1 MGTRWVPD
9 GYQLALISWTKLAKL
24 VRDVERF
31 HPKAV
36 ALAWLFYGFSQFFSP
51 PFLHTVQDYH
61 PDFHYRG
68 RNGYAY
74 MWAAAPPGTF
84 DLVAGRGD
92 HPGGTGK
99 QFVDVCRG

>member
-1 MGTRWVPD
+1 
-9 GYQLALISWTKLAKL
+9 
-24 VRDVERF
+24 VERF
-31 HPKAV
+31 HPKADFGMAFLWV
-36 ALAWLFYGFSQFFSP
+36 FSIFLP

-74 MWAAAPPGTF
+74 MWAAAPPGTL
-84 DLVAGRGD
+84 DLVAGRGG

-99 QFVDVCRG
+99 QFVADNKSSKNPTDI